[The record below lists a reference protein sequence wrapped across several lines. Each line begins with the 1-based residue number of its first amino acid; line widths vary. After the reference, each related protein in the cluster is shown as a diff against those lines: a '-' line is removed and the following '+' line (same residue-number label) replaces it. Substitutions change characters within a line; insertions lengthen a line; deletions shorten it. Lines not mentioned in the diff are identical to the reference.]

1 MMKTKLNAPT
11 SALPAI
17 VAALALSS
25 TPVWAQAAQPVPT
38 DPPAVTSTQPAP
50 TAPDPA
56 PVTADTSPST
66 DSVAAPAT
74 ETTTAK
80 TVTTKT
86 AKRILAAK
94 STPVTT
100 TTTKRTVTTRPTVPA
115 IASVSTTTTTTKP
128 VAINSRPQPVVN
140 LNAKPATPALTSSA
154 VRPAHRKNNALP
166 IAAGGALAFLALG
179 GAAVA
184 MNRRRDEDE
193 WTDDMVE
200 EQPLDTTVAETRPV
214 PIAHDEQPTI
224 IAPSAFA
231 WNPKAAA
238 TDNESHVERAYRGPT
253 PGNPSLSLRK
263 RLKRAAFMD
272 KREREAAAGLAVPVE
287 TTAGLPERMV
297 DEDRRERELA

>member
-1 MMKTKLNAPT
+1 MMKTKLYART

-17 VAALALSS
+17 FAALALSS

-38 DPPAVTSTQPAP
+38 DPPPVASTQPAP
-50 TAPDPA
+50 TAPDPV
-56 PVTADTSPST
+56 PVTADSSPST

-74 ETTTAK
+74 ETKTAK

-86 AKRILAAK
+86 SKRTQAAK

-115 IASVSTTTTTTKP
+115 IASISTTTTTTKP

-140 LNAKPATPALTSSA
+140 LNAKPVTPAVTTA
-154 VRPAHRKNNALP
+154 AAKPHKKNDALP

-184 MNRRRDEDE
+184 IKRRRDEDE
-193 WTDDMVE
+193 WTDDMVD
-200 EQPLDTTVAETRPV
+200 EQPVDTTVAETRPN
-214 PIAHDEQPTI
+214 PIVHDEQPTI

-253 PGNPSLSLRK
+253 PSNPSLSLRK